1 MKSMLATLAGDML
14 IRVETGYVPVLPAV
28 AGDGGVYVPTRPGG
42 LAVPPP
48 GQPATEVSVRQLTP
62 EGLELVMN
70 RAAELRLLGTPPY
83 TAEVDGSAETVL
95 VTPAF
100 PWEC

>member
-42 LAVPPP
+42 LAV
-48 GQPATEVSVRQLTP
+48 
-62 EGLELVMN
+62 
-70 RAAELRLLGTPPY
+70 RLLDSLQPRSRFASSVPR
-83 TAEVDGSAETVL
+83 D
-95 VTPAF
+95 
-100 PWEC
+100 